1 MRLGHSFIVV
11 LVLLAACGGSA
22 TNQSPITETTTT
34 GDEAN
39 LTIVANAPTT
49 LGATVEQRV
58 LLGLIDPQTNRS
70 LAEPDLSTVA
80 EFTSAAG
87 EVNEV
92 PAEFLWTIPEVR
104 GLYITRFTFDAPGNW
119 TVRLRPQGL
128 PATPATPFSVAAK
141 ASVPEVGDQAPPSPT
156 RTSEDEALADI
167 TSDPEP
173 DPAFYQLSLDEAFS
187 SGQPTVVVFATPAF
201 CQSAT
206 CGPMLDIAKELRP
219 THPQVN
225 FVHVEVYE
233 NLDAPSLNE
242 LRTVPAIEEWGFIS
256 EPWVYVVDSAGMV
269 SARFE
274 GAMNRSEL
282 EKALADLGV

>member
-49 LGATVEQRV
+49 LGATAEQRV
-58 LLGLIDPQTNRS
+58 LLGLI
-70 LAEPDLSTVA
+70 
-80 EFTSAAG
+80 TSAAG